1 MPVYNHIPEMEDDMQ
16 GATSSAAGKA
26 GLVPAPSAGDANRAL
41 MANGTWEIPTKA
53 KDAEKLNG
61 VPLYFPHEE
70 SFKEKASVLAAII
83 NTFGEKVFNIPCKI
97 QIVDENTD
105 KVTGEI
111 FTTTETVNGET
122 KTTLTIMVEG
132 YLVNDMVLKAK
143 NVTTENDLKVKG
155 TLDVSQ
161 IDAGTEYL
169 QLFGK
174 NSGVIL
180 ANIVR
185 TGSAD
190 AGPYFAPIT
199 TENTRLG
206 HGNAKWSAVYAASP
220 EIVTSD
226 KNLKKNISS
235 FTEAYEKL
243 FFDLEPSIFKF
254 KEGDSKR
261 THSGFISQD
270 VEEALEKNGLSA
282 LDFAGF
288 CKDPKTKII
297 IDDDGTEREVVI
309 EGEYVYSLRYEEFI
323 ALNTHMIQ
331 KLYDKIENLEKKLK
345 ENGIEV

>member
-1 MPVYNHIPEMEDDMQ
+1 MPVYNHIPKVEDDMQ
-16 GATSSAAGKA
+16 GATKTEAGKA
-26 GLVPAPSAGDANRAL
+26 GLVPAPSAGDAGRCLRAD
-41 MANGTWEIPTKA
+41 GTWGIPPKA
-53 KDAEKLNG
+53 EDAEKLNG
-61 VPLYFPHEE
+61 VSLDFPYEE
-70 SFKEKASVLAAII
+70 SFKDKASILAAIV
-83 NTFGEKVFNIPCKI
+83 NTFGEKVFSIPCKI

-174 NSGVIL
+174 NSGVLL

-220 EIVTSD
+220 AIVTSD
-226 KNLKKNISS
+226 RNLKIDIKS
-235 FTEAYEKL
+235 FTKAYEEL
-243 FFDLEPSIFKF
+243 FFDLQPSTFKF
-254 KEGDSKR
+254 KEGDSNR
-261 THSGFISQD
+261 IHSGFISQD
-270 VEEALEKNGLSA
+270 VEEALERNGLSA

-288 CKDPKTKII
+288 CKDKKTKTV
-297 IDDDGTEREVVI
+297 IDENSEEKEIPI
-309 EGEYVYSLRYEEFI
+309 EGEYLYSLRYEEFI